1 LAPHGRSY
9 GTADHRAGPHH
20 RAATAWSDT
29 FRQQLP
35 DLELRFW
42 PDAGDVKDIEYLAF
56 MHPDFNAL
64 PHFRT

>member
-1 LAPHGRSY
+1 MALLIVGL
-9 GTADHRAGPHH
+9 DHIIG
-20 RAATAWSDT
+20 AAAAWSDT

-35 DLELRFW
+35 DLEIRFW

-64 PHFRT
+64 PPSRT